1 MQNRY
6 VADIGDYVKL
16 AILRKLA
23 LGRSLGVVW
32 WLFPDEHHNADGG
45 HREYLERQNVWK
57 DFDPQDRKSTRL
69 NSSHG

>member
-32 WLFPDEHHNADGG
+32 WPSPDEHHNADGG
-45 HREYLERQNVWK
+45 HREYLE
-57 DFDPQDRKSTRL
+57 
-69 NSSHG
+69 